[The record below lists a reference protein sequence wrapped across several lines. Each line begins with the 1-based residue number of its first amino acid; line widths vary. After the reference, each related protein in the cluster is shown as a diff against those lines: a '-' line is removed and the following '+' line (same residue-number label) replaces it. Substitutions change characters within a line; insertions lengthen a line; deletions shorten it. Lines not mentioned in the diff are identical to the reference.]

1 MDREIKE
8 ANSKTILIVEDDNVA
23 RRGLKR
29 FLQVEGWKTLEAPNG
44 VQGLRV
50 FRSHLPEIILTD
62 IVMPGFDGFFL
73 TAVIKSISPQSPVI
87 IMTGLGDANFDGKAQ
102 HLGVSALLRKPF
114 EPEELLDVL
123 NDLNHLS
130 GNSHYDKNNGKVFT
144 ALGTGTT
151 AERRVDRRRQSK
163 V

>member
-1 MDREIKE
+1 MKQSK
-8 ANSKTILIVEDDNVA
+8 SKTILIVEDDSVA
-23 RRGLKR
+23 RRGIRRL
-29 FLQVEGWKTLEAPNG
+29 LQVEGWNTIEAENG
-44 VQGLRV
+44 VQGLRI
-50 FRSHLPEIILTD
+50 FRNQAPEIVLTD
-62 IVMPGFDGFFL
+62 VVMPGFDGFFL

-87 IMTGLGDANFDGKAQ
+87 IMTGLGDADFDGKAQ

-151 AERRVDRRRQSK
+151 AERRLDRRRQSK